1 MFSAPTN
8 KVVSMLFVRGFLFV
22 ARQFT
27 IKEETNRHTKNKNV
41 FLNVEFD
48 TIFTLKLEYFITK
61 RLVTSSNYKSSISAP
76 IIKIAITAIALGI
89 IMMLISVATGL
100 GLKYKIRDKIS
111 AFSGHIIIT
120 NYDSNVSDLTL
131 KPLDRDIINSDAF
144 KKVDGIEQ
152 VQVYASK
159 AGIIRTE
166 TAFEGIIYKGVD
178 SLYNLGEIKDYLV
191 AGRLPEM
198 GKTMNNE
205 VLLSQYMADRL
216 HLNVG
221 DKMTTYFMK
230 DWGNKVPNVRQF
242 DIVGIY
248 NSGLQQFDANIVIGD
263 LKHVQRLNRWNE
275 NEIGGVEVLVK
286 NFDEI
291 DKKGSELYLELPSTV
306 DSKTI
311 TNKYA
316 NIFGWIE
323 MFDFN
328 IMVIIIIM
336 VAVASINMIVALLVL
351 ILERT
356 QMIGILKALGANNWS
371 IRKMFL
377 YNAVYLIVKGLI
389 YGNVIGLGVLMIQK
403 YTGIIKLDPAAYY
416 VREAPVLIRFTDVLL
431 LNIGVIVIAM
441 LVLLIP
447 SYMITKISPVKA
459 IRYD

>member
-1 MFSAPTN
+1 
-8 KVVSMLFVRGFLFV
+8 
-22 ARQFT
+22 
-27 IKEETNRHTKNKNV
+27 
-41 FLNVEFD
+41 
-48 TIFTLKLEYFITK
+48 
-61 RLVTSSNYKSSISAP
+61 
-76 IIKIAITAIALGI
+76 
-89 IMMLISVATGL
+89 MMLISVATGL

-131 KPLDRDIINSDAF
+131 KPLDRDIVNSDAF

-198 GKTMNNE
+198 GNTMSNE

-216 HLNVG
+216 HLDVG

-230 DWGNKVPNVRQF
+230 EWGNKVPNVRQF

-311 TNKYA
+311 TNKYS

-403 YTGIIKLDPAAYY
+403 YTGIIKLDPVAYY